1 MNESQPNSR
10 TWFISGCLA
19 GMGRPLTEAIL
30 QRGDRAFITARDPA
44 KVRDFA
50 ERFPDRATV
59 TYMDVAHPDSIHQAV
74 RHAFERFPQ
83 IDVLVNNAG
92 YGLQGA
98 VEEVSM
104 AQVRRQFDTNFFGL
118 TEVIQAVLPHMRK
131 ARSGHIVNMSSV
143 GGLVATAGLGIYH
156 ATRFALEGLSEA
168 LAQEVNPLGIGV
180 TLVEPGAF
188 ASDWAGGSLLRTER
202 VIEDYSR
209 TRQVFRSD
217 ETRTHGRRPGDP
229 QRAVEAI
236 LLAVSSP
243 RPPLRLVLGA
253 DALAKVRRK
262 IAGLE
267 EELRHWEALSRAT
280 GPETG
285 WE

>member
-1 MNESQPNSR
+1 
-10 TWFISGCLA
+10 
-19 GMGRPLTEAIL
+19 MGRPLTEAIL
-30 QRGDRAFITARDPA
+30 QRGDQAFITARDPA

-50 ERFPDRATV
+50 ERFPGRATV
-59 TYMDVAHPDSIHQAV
+59 MYMDVAQPGSIREAV
-74 RHAFERFPQ
+74 RHAYERFGQ

-104 AQVRRQFDTNFFGL
+104 EQVRRQFDTNFFGL
-118 TEVIQAVLPHMRK
+118 LEVIQAVLPAMRK
-131 ARSGHIVNMSSV
+131 ARHGHILNMSSV

-156 ATRFALEGLSEA
+156 ATKFAVGGLSEA
-168 LAQEVNPLGIGV
+168 LAQEVNPLGIKV
-180 TLVEPGAF
+180 TLVELGAF
-188 ASDWAGGSLLRTER
+188 ESDWVGGSLVRTER

-209 TRQVFRSD
+209 NRHTGNGAAG
-217 ETRTHGRRPGDP
+217 HRPGDP
-229 QRAVEAI
+229 RRAVEAI
-236 LLAVSSP
+236 LLAVGSP
-243 RPPLRLVLGA
+243 QPPLRLVLGA

-267 EELRHWEALSRAT
+267 EDLRAWEALSRAT
-280 GPETG
+280 GPEE